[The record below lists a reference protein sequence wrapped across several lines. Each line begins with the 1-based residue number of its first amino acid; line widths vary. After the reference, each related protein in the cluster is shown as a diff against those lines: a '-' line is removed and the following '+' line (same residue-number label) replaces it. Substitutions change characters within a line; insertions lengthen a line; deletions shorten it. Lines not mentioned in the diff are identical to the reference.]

1 MSFLFYT
8 FRSSPVD
15 ETDAVLLDSKAF
27 SVFSVDQIDARLA
40 YTAAIDT
47 WVRTRRPE

>member
-8 FRSSPVD
+8 FQNSHVD
-15 ETDAVLLDSKAF
+15 EIDIVLFDSKAF
-27 SVFSVDQIDARLA
+27 IVFSVDQIDARLA
-40 YTAAIDT
+40 YTAAIDN